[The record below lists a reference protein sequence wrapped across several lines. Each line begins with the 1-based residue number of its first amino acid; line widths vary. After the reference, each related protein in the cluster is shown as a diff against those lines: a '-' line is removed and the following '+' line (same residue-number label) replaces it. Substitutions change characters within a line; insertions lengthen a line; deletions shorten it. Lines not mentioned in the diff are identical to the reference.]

1 MKSILF
7 LVGSLRVASMN
18 RRISLIAERMLPE
31 GYEAS
36 RFDLID
42 VPIFNA
48 DLRAERTPESV
59 SALRGAIA
67 QADGVFWTSPE
78 YNFAI
83 PSVVKNAID
92 WACRPMLPRNPIV
105 GKPMNVVVATESPSY
120 GARSLAD
127 IKRIWGNCAGVPV
140 GFDYVVHEAPGK
152 FMLEEG
158 VETVEPVTRK
168 QLQLNV
174 DNLVRAIDADVG
186 AVDLANWDAWVESMS
201 S

>member
-7 LVGSLRVASMN
+7 LVGSLRVESMN

-36 RFDLID
+36 RFDLNE

-48 DLRAERTPESV
+48 DLRAEHTPASV
-59 SALRGAIA
+59 TALRGAIT

-78 YNFAI
+78 YNFAL

-105 GKPMNVVVATESPSY
+105 GKPMNVVVATESPSF
-120 GARSLAD
+120 GSRALAD

-140 GFDYVVHEAPGK
+140 GFDYVVHEAPSK
-152 FMLEEG
+152 FVIEDD
-158 VETVEPVTRK
+158 VETLEPISRK
-168 QLQLNV
+168 RLQFNV
-174 DNLVRAIDADVG
+174 DNLVRTIEADVG
-186 AVDLANWDAWVESMS
+186 AVTLAHWDAWIASMPS
-201 S
+201 

>member
-7 LVGSLRVASMN
+7 LVGSLRVESMN
-18 RRISLIAERMLPE
+18 RRVSLIAERMLPE
-31 GYEAS
+31 GYEAT

-48 DLRAERTPESV
+48 DLRAEHTPVSV
-59 SALRGAIA
+59 TALRRAIEE
-67 QADGVFWTSPE
+67 ADGVFWTSPE
-78 YNFAI
+78 YNFAL

-120 GARSLAD
+120 GARALAD
-127 IKRIWGNCAGVPV
+127 IKRIWGNCAGVPI
-140 GFDYVVHEAPGK
+140 GFDYVVHEAPEK
-152 FMLEEG
+152 FMMEDG
-158 VETVEPVTRK
+158 VETFEPISRK
-168 QLQLNV
+168 RLQLNV

-186 AVDLANWDAWVESMS
+186 AVTLANWDAWLESMS

>member
-1 MKSILF
+1 MKTILF
-7 LVGSLRVASMN
+7 LVGSLRAESMN
-18 RRISLIAERMLPE
+18 RRVSLIAERMVPD

-48 DLRAERTPESV
+48 DLRAERTPPAV
-59 SALRGAIA
+59 TALRGAIE

-78 YNFAI
+78 YNFAL

-105 GKPMNVVVATESPSY
+105 GTPMNVVVATESPSY
-120 GARSLAD
+120 GARALAD
-127 IKRIWGNCAGVPV
+127 IKRIWGNCAGVPI
-140 GFDYVVHEAPGK
+140 GFDYVVHEAPSK
-152 FMLEEG
+152 FVMEEG
-158 VETVEPVTRK
+158 VETLEPMTRQRL
-168 QLQLNV
+168 QLQV
-174 DNLVRAIDADVG
+174 DNLVRAIDANVG
-186 AVDLANWDAWVESMS
+186 AVTLANWDAWVESMS

>member
-1 MKSILF
+1 VKNILF
-7 LVGSLRVASMN
+7 LVGSLRAESMN
-18 RRISLIAERMLPE
+18 RRVSLIAERMLPE
-31 GYEAS
+31 GYESS

-48 DLRAERTPESV
+48 DLRAEQTPVSV
-59 SALRGAIA
+59 TALRGAIA

-78 YNFAI
+78 YNFAV

-120 GARSLAD
+120 GARALAD
-127 IKRIWGNCAGVPV
+127 IKRIWGNCAGVPI
-140 GFDYVVHEAPGK
+140 GFDYVVHEAPSK
-152 FMLEEG
+152 FVIEDG
-158 VETVEPVTRK
+158 VETFEPISR
-168 QLQLNV
+168 QRLQLNV

-186 AVDLANWDAWVESMS
+186 AVTLANWDAWIASMPS
-201 S
+201 

>member
-1 MKSILF
+1 MKTILF
-7 LVGSLRVASMN
+7 LVGSLRVESMN
-18 RRISLIAERMLPE
+18 RRVSLIAERMLPE
-31 GYEAS
+31 GYEAT

-48 DLRAERTPESV
+48 DLRAEHTPASV
-59 SALRGAIA
+59 TALRRAIE

-78 YNFAI
+78 YNFAL

-120 GARSLAD
+120 GARALAD
-127 IKRIWGNCAGVPV
+127 IKRIWGNCAGVPI
-140 GFDYVVHEAPGK
+140 GFDYVVHEAPSK
-152 FMLEEG
+152 FVMHDG
-158 VETVEPVTRK
+158 VETFEPISRK
-168 QLQLNV
+168 RLQLNI

-186 AVDLANWDAWVESMS
+186 AVTLANWDAWLESVS

>member
-1 MKSILF
+1 MKTVLF
-7 LVGSLRVASMN
+7 LVGSLRVESMN
-18 RRISLIAERMLPE
+18 RRVSLIAERMLPE

-48 DLRAERTPESV
+48 DLRGERTPPSV
-59 SALRGAIA
+59 TALRAAIA
-67 QADGVFWTSPE
+67 ESDGVFWCSPE
-78 YNFAI
+78 YNFAL

-105 GKPMNVVVATESPSY
+105 GKPMNAVVATESPSY
-120 GARSLAD
+120 GARALAD

-140 GFDYVVHEAPGK
+140 GFDYVVHEAPSR
-152 FMLEEG
+152 FV
-158 VETVEPVTRK
+158 VEDGIETFEPGTRNRL
-168 QLQLNV
+168 QLQV
-174 DNLVRAIDADVG
+174 DNLVRAIDADIGSV
-186 AVDLANWDAWVESMS
+186 ALANWDAWAASVS